1 MKRQAV
7 LGLLRGLRAVDRVL
21 SRAVVSEIHADRLTE
36 QQLANLIEGRALD
49 ADAPGLSRIVR
60 IPHLGR
66 VS

>member
-49 ADAPGLSRIVR
+49 ADAPGLNRIVR